1 MGKSSIHIKAVKSS
15 SETHNLRLREF
26 DYVRKDLTSEN
37 FNWGFE
43 NKLSEI
49 RKDQEKLYLEKVGQ
63 RMQKRANPLREGVFL
78 IDEHTTD
85 KTILDTVTG
94 VEKEFGIKA
103 VQLSVHRDEGHYHPE
118 SKRWKPNYHAHV
130 VFDWQ
135 DKKTGKSFK
144 LKPQQLSELQTYFAK
159 SLGMERG
166 KASTRKHKNSLEFKV
181 EKLMED
187 YNTIGKEI
195 EESYEMANHNKSVLN
210 EQLKNIK
217 KLQAIHKE
225 MEEMKKKLEASIKDK
240 QTYIEELSVQF
251 PDRRNAIQERVKY
264 AQDRAEKRNAQRNKG
279 IGY

>member
-26 DYVRKDLTSEN
+26 DYVRKDLTPEN

-49 RKDQEKLYLEKVGQ
+49 RKDQEKLYQEKVGQ

-78 IDEHTTD
+78 VDQHTTD

-118 SKRWKPNYHAHV
+118 SKEWKPNYHAHV

-135 DKKTGKSFK
+135 DKNTGKSFK

-187 YNTIGKEI
+187 QNTIGKEI
-195 EESYEMANHNKSVLN
+195 DKSYEMANHNQSVLN
-210 EQLKNIK
+210 EQLENIK

-225 MEEMKKKLEASIKDK
+225 MKAKLDASIKDK
-240 QTYIEELSVQF
+240 QTYIEELLVQF
-251 PDRRNAIQERVKY
+251 PGRRNAIEERVKY
-264 AQDRAEKRNAQRNKG
+264 AQDKAEKRNDQRKRG
-279 IGY
+279 FGY

>member
-1 MGKSSIHIKAVKSS
+1 VKSS
-15 SETHNLRLREF
+15 SETHNLRLRDF

-78 IDEHTTD
+78 VDEHTTD

-118 SKRWKPNYHAHV
+118 SKEWKPNYHAHV

-135 DKKTGKSFK
+135 DKNTGKSFK

-187 YNTIGKEI
+187 HNTC
-195 EESYEMANHNKSVLN
+195 L
-210 EQLKNIK
+210 L
-217 KLQAIHKE
+217 
-225 MEEMKKKLEASIKDK
+225 
-240 QTYIEELSVQF
+240 
-251 PDRRNAIQERVKY
+251 
-264 AQDRAEKRNAQRNKG
+264 
-279 IGY
+279 